1 MSESGRFLSGS
12 LTTKDLIERL
22 AGRAEEV
29 CRNAC
34 TAAGGAGNT
43 GLPSMWSAGR
53 GDPRMSTSRAGKR
66 AGGGIRPRAGTAI
79 CSIRSA

>member
-1 MSESGRFLSGS
+1 MSESGRFLGGS
-12 LTTKDLIERL
+12 LTTKDLAERL

-29 CRNAC
+29 CRNTC

-43 GLPSMWSAGR
+43 GLSAMWPAGR
-53 GDPRMSTSRAGKR
+53 GDPGMSISRARRR